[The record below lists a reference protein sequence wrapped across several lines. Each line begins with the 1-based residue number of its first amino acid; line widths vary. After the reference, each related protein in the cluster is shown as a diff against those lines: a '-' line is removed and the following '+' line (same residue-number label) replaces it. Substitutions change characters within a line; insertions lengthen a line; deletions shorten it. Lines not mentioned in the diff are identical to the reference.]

1 MRFADLFIR
10 APTSE
15 RPGVSRPGTVRFYM
29 YSEPELDH
37 AWLMSCAGFEALRLS
52 VASEKLAEVGL
63 RGQMGRHPLRVHSPH
78 MATVF
83 YLPVFEFVSATLG
96 AARNCLESLLSVSR
110 TSECIHFLQSGI
122 F

>member
-1 MRFADLFIR
+1 MHMCMD
-10 APTSE
+10 
-15 RPGVSRPGTVRFYM
+15 M
-29 YSEPELDH
+29 YTEPELDH
-37 AWLMSCAGFEALRLS
+37 AWLASCAGFEELRLS